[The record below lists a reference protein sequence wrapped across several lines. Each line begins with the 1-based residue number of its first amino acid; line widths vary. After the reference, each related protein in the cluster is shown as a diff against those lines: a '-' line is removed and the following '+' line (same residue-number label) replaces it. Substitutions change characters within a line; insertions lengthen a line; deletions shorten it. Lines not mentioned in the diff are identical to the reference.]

1 MQTERLE
8 APGEPQEE
16 KVLVFVSTNYCAHD
30 AAKVTLW
37 DELFVCIGT
46 PRSQGPVLHMNKQ
59 NITNITM
66 TMKPTGMVQGVY
78 TLHYAANI

>member
-1 MQTERLE
+1 MNHRKRKSLS
-8 APGEPQEE
+8 
-16 KVLVFVSTNYCAHD
+16 VFVSTNYCVHD
-30 AAKVTLW
+30 TAKVTLW

-46 PRSQGPVLHMNKQ
+46 PPSQGPLLHMNKQ

-66 TMKPTGMVQGVY
+66 TIKPTGMVQGVY